1 VSAIGRDL
9 ISNLMPLWDW
19 SLSTGATC
27 CAYPLL
33 ALAQATVPATA
44 AATTSS
50 GGGGDG
56 GNITFTLLAWTFII
70 STVASLLFSTLSY
83 ALRTIS
89 RVQLEEALIVRRRTR
104 ALEDILHSRFDL
116 ALSAS
121 ILRLICNTA
130 GILAVGAYFLI
141 LYYSQPHPFKVFG
154 LTVLVTVPVMLIFS
168 VAIPQAWAKY
178 AGEPL
183 LAFCWPLLKVA
194 HWLLWPVVR
203 VLNVFDEIVK
213 RLAGV
218 SLGEEPETAA
228 EKVQEEILSVVAEG
242 TAGGAVDEEQKKMI
256 EGVISFR
263 DLQVGQIMTPRTE
276 IIAVEVNTPVLDV
289 RDRIL
294 NDGLSRVPVYEGTL
308 DNIVGI
314 VNAKDLLQFVNIAGG
329 SAGEDEEMELRRIM
343 RRPLFV
349 PRTKPL
355 RDLLKEFRLQGH
367 HMAVV
372 LDEYGGTS
380 GLVTTEDIVEEIVG
394 DIVDEY
400 EPHEPEGLL
409 LKRLDARTV
418 EVDARMHISDFNHE
432 LGLALPEDGDFQTVG
447 GFVISTRGVIP
458 GRGDRL
464 EHEGLTVTVLE
475 AEPRRIRRL
484 RIELPGPPLSSEPP
498 PPPSPAPVATET
510 H

>member
-1 VSAIGRDL
+1 MTL
-9 ISNLMPLWDW
+9 
-19 SLSTGATC
+19 
-27 CAYPLL
+27 
-33 ALAQATVPATA
+33 
-44 AATTSS
+44 
-50 GGGGDG
+50 
-56 GNITFTLLAWTFII
+56 TLLFWTFVI

-89 RVQLEEALIVRRRTR
+89 RVQLEEALVVRHRTR
-104 ALEDILHSRFDL
+104 ALEAILSARYDL

-130 GILAVGAYFLI
+130 GILAVGAYFLTR
-141 LYYSQPHPFKVFG
+141 YYKEPHPLKVFG
-154 LTVLVTVPVMLIFS
+154 FTVLVTVPVMMIFS

-183 LAFCWPLLKVA
+183 LAFCWPLLKLA
-194 HWLLWPVVR
+194 HWLLWPLVR

-218 SLGEEPETAA
+218 SIGEEPETAA
-228 EKVQEEILSVVAEG
+228 EKVEEEILSVVAEG

-276 IIAVEVNTPVLDV
+276 IVAVEVNTPVLDV

-294 NDGLSRVPVYEGTL
+294 NEGLSRVPVFEGTL

-314 VNAKDLLQFVNIAGG
+314 INAKDLLQFVNIAGG
-329 SAGEDEEMELRRIM
+329 TAGEDEEMELRKIM

-355 RDLLKEFRLQGH
+355 RDLLREFRIQGG

-380 GLVTTEDIVEEIVG
+380 GLVTTEDIIKEIVG
-394 DIVDEY
+394 TIADEY
-400 EPHEPEGLL
+400 EQPEPEE
-409 LKRLDARTV
+409 LKRLDDRAA
-418 EVDARMHISDFNHE
+418 EVDARMSITE
-432 LGLALPEDGDFQTVG
+432 LNRTLDLSFPEDGEYQTIG
-447 GFVISTRGVIP
+447 GFVITMLGVIP
-458 GRGDRL
+458 SRGDKL
-464 EHEGLTVTVLE
+464 EHEGITITVLD
-475 AEPRRIRRL
+475 AEPRRIKKLRL
-484 RIELPGPPLSSEPP
+484 DLPELAAAREAARNEEAESAAAEAAQPP
-498 PPPSPAPVATET
+498 AA
-510 H
+510 

>member
-1 VSAIGRDL
+1 
-9 ISNLMPLWDW
+9 MTFPL
-19 SLSTGATC
+19 
-27 CAYPLL
+27 
-33 ALAQATVPATA
+33 VV
-44 AATTSS
+44 
-50 GGGGDG
+50 
-56 GNITFTLLAWTFII
+56 WTFILA
-70 STVASLLFSTLSY
+70 TLGSLLFSTLSY

-89 RVQLEEALIVRRRTR
+89 RVELEEALIVRRRTR
-104 ALEDILHSRFDL
+104 ALEDILRSRFDL
-116 ALSAS
+116 ALTAS
-121 ILRLICNTA
+121 ILRLVCNTWA
-130 GILAVGAYFLI
+130 ILAVGAYFL
-141 LYYSQPHPFKVFG
+141 LVFFSDPHPLKVFG
-154 LTVLVTVPVMLIFS
+154 WTVLVTVPVMMIFS

-183 LAFCWPLLKVA
+183 LAFSWPLLKLV
-194 HWLLWPVVR
+194 HWCLWPLVR

-218 SLGEEPETAA
+218 SIGEEPETAA
-228 EKVQEEILSVVAEG
+228 EKVEEEILSVVAEG

-276 IIAVEVNTPVLDV
+276 IIAVEVNTPVLEV

-294 NDGLSRVPVYEGTL
+294 NDGLSRVPVFEGTL
-308 DNIVGI
+308 DNIIGI

-329 SAGEDEEMELRRIM
+329 SAGEDDEMELRKIM

-355 RDLLKEFRLQGH
+355 RDLLKEFRIQGG

-394 DIVDEY
+394 DIIDEY
-400 EPHEPEGLL
+400 ELPESEDLK
-409 LKRLDARTV
+409 LKRLDERTV
-418 EVDARMHISDFNHE
+418 EVDARMYVSE
-432 LGLALPEDGDFQTVG
+432 LNRELALAFPEDGDFQTIG
-447 GFVISTRGVIP
+447 GFVISTLGIIP
-458 GRGDRL
+458 GKGDHL
-464 EHEGLTVTVLE
+464 DHEGVKLTVLE

-484 RIELPGPPLSSEPP
+484 RLELPG
-498 PPPSPAPVATET
+498 SPHPEEAHAQSVEHA
-510 H
+510 